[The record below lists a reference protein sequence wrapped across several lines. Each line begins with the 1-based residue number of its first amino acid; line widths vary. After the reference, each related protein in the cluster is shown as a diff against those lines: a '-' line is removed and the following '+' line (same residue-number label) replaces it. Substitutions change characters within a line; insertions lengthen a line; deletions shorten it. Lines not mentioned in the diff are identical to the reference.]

1 MSNSGTL
8 TSRRSEGSIWSS
20 QSFVAS
26 VIYHEIISA
35 LKSSCLFSSHYSQI
49 DLRDVYKVTGV
60 ATQGGDGLSEWVT
73 SYKLQYTMDDS
84 TWQYYSQVND
94 SSSQRLSGDYQNFIV
109 VFLHD
114 VVM

>member
-1 MSNSGTL
+1 MVLQN
-8 TSRRSEGSIWSS
+8 
-20 QSFVAS
+20 FVAS
-26 VIYHEIISA
+26 IICHEIFSA
-35 LKSSCLFSSHYSQI
+35 LKSSCPFSSHHFQI
-49 DLRDVYKVTGV
+49 DLGDVYKVTGV

-73 SYKLQYTMDDS
+73 SYKLQYTVDDS

-94 SSSQRLSGDYQNFIV
+94 SSSQRLSDDYQTFLV